1 MKSLPKRI
9 EGFAIVSED
18 GMLADASGVMPDSLK
33 FEADQVYF
41 AEGLDRLDAVV
52 HGRHSHEMQ
61 PHSALRYRLTITGAV
76 PALARDP
83 ADPKGWL
90 WNPAGASFEEAW
102 AALNLPNG
110 TLGVVGGTTVFG
122 MFLSRYDLFHL
133 TRAPGLRLPS
143 GRPVFPGV
151 PEKTP
156 EQILTAAGL
165 VPSERRVLDAAHDL
179 TVTVW
184 RRKAPVREE

>member
-1 MKSLPKRI
+1 MTNLPRRI

-33 FEADQVYF
+33 FAADQVYF

-52 HGRHSHEMQ
+52 HGRNSHEMQ
-61 PHSALRYRLTITGAV
+61 PHSALRHRLTITGAV
-76 PALARDP
+76 AALARDP

-90 WNPAGASFEEAW
+90 WNPAGASFEQAW
-102 AALNLPNG
+102 GALNIADG

-122 MFLSRYDLFHL
+122 MFLDRYDLFHL
-133 TRAPGLRLPS
+133 TRAPGLHFPG

-156 EQILTAAGL
+156 EAMLAAAGL
-165 VPSERRVLDAAHDL
+165 TPGEPRTLDDVHGL
-179 TVTVW
+179 TVTIW
-184 RRKAPVREE
+184 RRCAD